1 MANTTRQNSLLVN
14 QDWTRVYESFR
25 NADFQSYDY
34 QTLRKSMIEYLQ
46 LYYPED
52 FNDFIESSEYIALID
67 MIAFLGQSLAFRT
80 DLNARENFIDTA
92 ERRESVLKLAKLV
105 SYAPKRNR
113 CAEGFLKIESLRTT
127 QPLRDSDGND
137 LTNLNINWNDSTN
150 ENWYEQFIT
159 ILNATLI
166 SGQKV
171 GRPSNSQTIGGIVN
185 SEYNLNT
192 PSDIFPI
199 FSFDAEVEGT
209 QLPFEFVSATSVNK
223 TYIYEASPRV
233 GQLFNILYKNDG
245 QGNASNNTGFFVY
258 FKQGV
263 LNSIN
268 FSITESIPNN
278 LLNINADNIN
288 NDDVWL
294 FERNSNNVLT
304 NEWNQVLSV
313 QAPNIIYNDNAAKK
327 SYQVTTRAGDQVSL
341 VFGDGTFS
349 SVPQG
354 NFTAFYR
361 QSAGTTYKIVPS
373 EMQNINLNIPYV
385 SSTGRNETL
394 TVVLS
399 LKYTVANA
407 LAAES
412 IEEIRSR
419 APQQYYT
426 QNRMVTGED
435 YNTFPYANFS
445 SISKIKAVNRSS
457 SGTSR
462 FLDTADTTGRYS
474 STNIFNEDGILLK
487 EDIIDD
493 SITFSFSTNQDIN
506 RVIQNQIL
514 PKIKSKEL
522 LHFYYKYFNR
532 FSLQDLYWEQVTAG
546 SSSCTGYFKNSSE
559 TPQQIGSLVTGNN
572 KYLGVNCIIIFTPG
586 EGNYFNAQNKIM
598 TIPSSGVIPEG
609 GKDKIYATLTNV
621 IGNGGQGVLSTGL
634 GPVSVSEI
642 IPDNAIASVVIPS
655 YNNTFSTEF
664 TTSLIREI
672 SNYSEFGLRY
682 DQNTT
687 SWKIIPKSYLLTDV
701 DTQGNYVFSQTREG
715 QGEDNS
721 WLLNFTLTN
730 TVYTV
735 EIRGLRYRFDSLRAT
750 KFYYDDTTKIFDP
763 ITGRTINDTVKI
775 LEVNKNP
782 QGTGLLAHDVNW
794 WVRGQVIDTDG
805 FVNNGKVYVSYSD
818 KNDDGVPDDP
828 DIFDMIVQDNLVF
841 FERDT
846 SDISFINY
854 NILDTDAVNTDYA
867 VSSDILPDINLYV
880 VGQLFFTTN
889 FDDPTGYEFYKIV
902 ENINGVRTLENVTLD
917 QNGFYQ
923 YRYYTGRRDLYF
935 QYRHNALNSRR
946 IDPSPSNLIDLYI
959 LTKNYETDYRVW
971 ASNTSNNLL
980 EEPTRPTSEELRLQF
995 SRLEDYKSVSDALIY
1010 NSAKFKPLFGPRAS
1024 PELQA
1029 TFKVVK
1035 NSGVNLSDSEI
1046 RTQVLKYINNFFTSG
1061 NWDFGDTFYFTEL
1074 ATYIQQSMAPN
1085 ISSIIIVPNST
1096 DQIFGSLQ
1104 QIGSEANEILISVA
1118 TIDNIEVISGIT
1130 STKLGAS
1137 SNSVNTIIT

>member
-67 MIAFLGQSLAFRT
+67 MIAFLGQSLAFRA

-92 ERRESVLKLAKLV
+92 ERRESVLKLAKLIN
-105 SYAPKRNR
+105 YAPKRNK
-113 CAEGFLKIESLRTT
+113 CAQGFLKIESVRTT
-127 QPLRDSDGND
+127 QPLIDSDGND
-137 LTNLNINWNDSTN
+137 LTNLNVNWNDSTN
-150 ENWYEQFIT
+150 VSWYEQFIV
-159 ILNATLI
+159 ILNAALI

-171 GRPSNSQTIGGIVN
+171 GRPSNTQTIGGIVN
-185 SEYNLNT
+185 SEYNINT
-192 PSDIFPI
+192 PSDILPVFAY
-199 FSFDAEVEGT
+199 DAEIEGT

-223 TYIYEASPRV
+223 TYIYEASPRL
-233 GQLFNILYKNDG
+233 GQVFNIINRNDG
-245 QGNASNNTGFFVY
+245 QGNASNNTGFFLF

-263 LNSIN
+263 LNSTN
-268 FSITESIPNN
+268 FAITESIPNN
-278 LLNINADNIN
+278 VININVDNIN
-288 NDDVWL
+288 DDDVWL
-294 FERNSNNVLT
+294 YERNSNNVLT
-304 NEWNQVLSV
+304 NEWNRVLAV

-327 SYQVTTRAGDQVSL
+327 SYQVITRAGDQIDL
-341 VFGDGTFS
+341 VFGDGTFAS
-349 SVPQG
+349 IPQG
-354 NFTAFYR
+354 NFTAFFR
-361 QSAGTTYKIVPS
+361 QSSGTSYKIVPS
-373 EMQNINLNIPYV
+373 EMQNISLNIPYV
-385 SSTGRNETL
+385 SASGRTETL
-394 TVVLS
+394 TVTAS

-412 IEEIRSR
+412 VDEIKSR

-426 QNRMVTGED
+426 QNRMVTAED

-462 FLDTADTTGRYS
+462 FLDTADTTGRFS
-474 STNIFNEDGILLK
+474 STNIFNEDGVLIK

-493 SITFSFSTNQDIN
+493 SITFSFSTTVDIN
-506 RVIQNQIL
+506 KVIQNQIL

-532 FSLQDLYWEQVTAG
+532 FNLENLYWEQITVG
-546 SSSCTGYFKNSSE
+546 SSSGTGYFKSLDG
-559 TPQQIGSLVTGNN
+559 TPQQIGPLVTGNK
-572 KYLGVNCIIIFTPG
+572 KYLDVNCIVIFTPG
-586 EGNYFNAQNKIM
+586 TGKYFNAQNKIM
-598 TIPSSGVIPEG
+598 PLPESGVIPAG
-609 GKDKIYATLTNV
+609 GKDTIYATLTNV
-621 IGNGGQGVLSTGL
+621 IGNGGQGVLSTGV
-634 GPVSVSEI
+634 GPVSISEI
-642 IPDNAIASVVIPS
+642 VPDDAIASVVIPS

-664 TTSLIREI
+664 TQSLIREI

-682 DQNTT
+682 DQTTT
-687 SWKIIPKSYLLTDV
+687 SWKIIPKAYLNTDV
-701 DTQGNYVFSQTREG
+701 DTQGNYIFSQDREG
-715 QGEDNS
+715 LGQDNS
-721 WLLNFTLTN
+721 WLLNFTLTS
-730 TVYTV
+730 TLYTV
-735 EIRGLRYRFDSLRAT
+735 EIRGLRYRFDSVRAT
-750 KFYYDDTTKIFDP
+750 KFYYDETTKIFDP
-763 ITGRTINDTVKI
+763 ITGRTINDTVKV
-775 LEVNKNP
+775 LDVNRNP
-782 QGTGLLAHDVNW
+782 EGTGLLSHDVNW
-794 WVRGQVIDTDG
+794 WVRGQVIDSDG
-805 FVNNGKVYVSYSD
+805 FVNNGKVYLSYSD

-828 DIFDMIVQDNLVF
+828 DIFDMVVGDNLVF
-841 FERDT
+841 FEKDT

-854 NILDTDAVNTDYA
+854 TALESDAVNTDYA

-889 FDDPTGYEFYKIV
+889 SQDPTGNKFYKIV
-902 ENINGVRTLENVTLD
+902 VNAGGGRELQDVTLD

-923 YRYYTGRRDLYF
+923 YKFYNGRRDLYF

-959 LTKNYETDYRVW
+959 LTKGYETDYRIW
-971 ASNTSNNLL
+971 ASNASANGQD
-980 EEPTRPTSEELRLQF
+980 EPQRPTSEELKLQF
-995 SRLEDYKSVSDALIY
+995 STLEDYKSVSDALIF
-1010 NSAKFKPLFGPRAS
+1010 NSAKFKPLFGPKAS

-1029 TFKVVK
+1029 TFKVIK
-1035 NSGVNLSDSEI
+1035 NAGINLSDSEI

-1096 DQIFGSLQ
+1096 GQIYGSLQ

-1118 TIDNIEVISGIT
+1118 TIDNIEIISGIT
-1130 STKLGAS
+1130 STKLGAN
-1137 SNSVNTIIT
+1137 SNAVNTIIT

>member
-687 SWKIIPKSYLLTDV
+687 SWKIIPKSYLLTNV

-794 WVRGQVIDTDG
+794 WVRGQVLDTDG
-805 FVNNGKVYVSYSD
+805 FVNSGKVYLSYSD

-828 DIFDMIVQDNLVF
+828 DIFDMVVEDNLIF

-880 VGQLFFTTN
+880 VGQVFFTTN
-889 FDDPTGYEFYKIV
+889 FDDVTGYKFYQIV
-902 ENINGVRTLENVTLD
+902 EDSNGVRSLENVTLD
-917 QNGFYQ
+917 QNGFYK
-923 YRYYTGRRDLYF
+923 YKFYTGRRDLYF

-959 LTKNYETDYRVW
+959 LTKNYETDYRIW
-971 ASNTSNNLL
+971 ATNTSNNLID
-980 EEPTRPTSEELRLQF
+980 EPVRPTSEELRLQF
-995 SRLEDYKSVSDALIY
+995 SKLEDYKSVSDALIY
-1010 NSAKFKPLFGPRAS
+1010 NSAKFKPLFGSRAS

-1035 NSGVNLSDSEI
+1035 NTGINLSDSEI

-1130 STKLGAS
+1130 STKLGAN
-1137 SNSVNTIIT
+1137 SNAVNTIIT

>member
-794 WVRGQVIDTDG
+794 WVRGQVLDTDG
-805 FVNNGKVYVSYSD
+805 FVNSGKVYLSYSD

-828 DIFDMIVQDNLVF
+828 DIFDMVVEDNLIF

-880 VGQLFFTTN
+880 AGQLFFTTN
-889 FDDPTGYEFYKIV
+889 FDDVTGYKFYQIV
-902 ENINGVRTLENVTLD
+902 EDSNGVRSLENVTLD
-917 QNGFYQ
+917 QNGFYK
-923 YRYYTGRRDLYF
+923 YKFYTGRRDLYF

-959 LTKNYETDYRVW
+959 LTKNYETDYRIW
-971 ASNTSNNLL
+971 ATNTSNNLID
-980 EEPTRPTSEELRLQF
+980 EPVRPTSEELRLQF
-995 SRLEDYKSVSDALIY
+995 SKLEDYKSVSDALIY
-1010 NSAKFKPLFGPRAS
+1010 NSAKFKPLFGSRAS

-1035 NSGVNLSDSEI
+1035 NTGINLSDSEI

-1130 STKLGAS
+1130 STKLGAN
-1137 SNSVNTIIT
+1137 SNAVNTIIT

>member
-474 STNIFNEDGILLK
+474 STNIFNEDGIILK

-687 SWKIIPKSYLLTDV
+687 SWKIIPKSYLLTNV

-715 QGEDNS
+715 QGDDNS

-794 WVRGQVIDTDG
+794 WVRGQVLDTDG
-805 FVNNGKVYVSYSD
+805 FVNSGKVYLSYSD

-828 DIFDMIVQDNLVF
+828 DIFDMVVEDNLIF

-854 NILDTDAVNTDYA
+854 NILDIDAVNTDYA

-889 FDDPTGYEFYKIV
+889 FDDATGYKFYQIV
-902 ENINGVRTLENVTLD
+902 EDSNAVRSLENVTLD
-917 QNGFYQ
+917 QNGFYK
-923 YRYYTGRRDLYF
+923 YKFYTGRRDLYF

-971 ASNTSNNLL
+971 ATNTSNNLID
-980 EEPTRPTSEELRLQF
+980 EPVRPTSEELRLQF
-995 SRLEDYKSVSDALIY
+995 SKLEDYKSVSDALIY
-1010 NSAKFKPLFGPRAS
+1010 NSAKFKPLFGSRAS

-1035 NSGVNLSDSEI
+1035 NTGINLSDSEI

-1130 STKLGAS
+1130 STKLGAN
-1137 SNSVNTIIT
+1137 SNAVNTIIT

>member
-304 NEWNQVLSV
+304 NEWNQILSV

-682 DQNTT
+682 DQSTT
-687 SWKIIPKSYLLTDV
+687 SWKIIPKSYLLTNV

-794 WVRGQVIDTDG
+794 WVRGQVLDTDG
-805 FVNNGKVYVSYSD
+805 FVNSGKVYLSYSD

-828 DIFDMIVQDNLVF
+828 DIFDMVVEDNLIF

-889 FDDPTGYEFYKIV
+889 FDDVTGYKFYQIV
-902 ENINGVRTLENVTLD
+902 EDSNGVRSLENVTLD
-917 QNGFYQ
+917 QNGFYK
-923 YRYYTGRRDLYF
+923 YKFYTGRRDLYF

-959 LTKNYETDYRVW
+959 LTKNYETDYRIW
-971 ASNTSNNLL
+971 ATNTSNNLID
-980 EEPTRPTSEELRLQF
+980 EPVRPTSEELRLQF
-995 SRLEDYKSVSDALIY
+995 SKLEDYKSVSDALIY
-1010 NSAKFKPLFGPRAS
+1010 NSAKFKPLFGSRAS

-1035 NSGVNLSDSEI
+1035 NTGINLSDSEI

-1130 STKLGAS
+1130 STKLGAN
-1137 SNSVNTIIT
+1137 SNAVNTIIT

>member
-687 SWKIIPKSYLLTDV
+687 SWKIIPKSYLLTNV

-794 WVRGQVIDTDG
+794 WVRGQVLDTDG
-805 FVNNGKVYVSYSD
+805 FVNSGKVYLSYSD

-828 DIFDMIVQDNLVF
+828 DIFDMVVEDNLIF

-889 FDDPTGYEFYKIV
+889 FDDVTGYKFYQIV
-902 ENINGVRTLENVTLD
+902 EDSNGVRSLENVTLD
-917 QNGFYQ
+917 QNGFYK
-923 YRYYTGRRDLYF
+923 YKFYTGRRDLYF

-959 LTKNYETDYRVW
+959 LTKNYETDYRIW
-971 ASNTSNNLL
+971 ATNTSNNLID
-980 EEPTRPTSEELRLQF
+980 EPVRPTSEELRLQF
-995 SRLEDYKSVSDALIY
+995 SKLEDYKSVSDALIY
-1010 NSAKFKPLFGPRAS
+1010 NSAKFKPLFGSRAS

-1035 NSGVNLSDSEI
+1035 NTGINLSDSEI

-1130 STKLGAS
+1130 STKLGAN
-1137 SNSVNTIIT
+1137 SNAVNTIIT

>member
-682 DQNTT
+682 DQSTT
-687 SWKIIPKSYLLTDV
+687 SWKIIPKSYLLTNV

-794 WVRGQVIDTDG
+794 WVRGQVLDTDG
-805 FVNNGKVYVSYSD
+805 FVNSGKVYLSYSD

-828 DIFDMIVQDNLVF
+828 DIFDMVVEDNLIF

-889 FDDPTGYEFYKIV
+889 FDDVTGYKFYQIV
-902 ENINGVRTLENVTLD
+902 EDSNGVRSLENVTLD
-917 QNGFYQ
+917 QNGFYK
-923 YRYYTGRRDLYF
+923 YKFYTGRRDLYF

-959 LTKNYETDYRVW
+959 LTKNYETDYRIW
-971 ASNTSNNLL
+971 ATNTSNNLID
-980 EEPTRPTSEELRLQF
+980 EPVRPTSEELRLQF
-995 SRLEDYKSVSDALIY
+995 SKLEDYKSVSDALIY
-1010 NSAKFKPLFGPRAS
+1010 NSAKFKPLFGSRAS

-1035 NSGVNLSDSEI
+1035 NTGINLSDSEI

-1130 STKLGAS
+1130 STKLGAN
-1137 SNSVNTIIT
+1137 SNAVNTIIT